1 MRFVLWGICCQDA
14 LEGRTPLPTGTK
26 NKISTWQL
34 WAFLA
39 SAFAALTALL
49 AKVRV
54 TGIDSNLTTFM
65 RTLVVAA
72 CLKP

>member
-1 MRFVLWGICCQDA
+1 M
-14 LEGRTPLPTGTK
+14 PLRSARRYQPVFK
-26 NKISTWQL
+26 NNTSTWQL